1 MDESSPEMSASLKS
15 VIVGT
20 AGHIDHGKSA
30 LVEAL
35 TGTHPD
41 RLAEE
46 KRRGITIDLG
56 FAFLEEEGIR
66 FGFIDVPGHERFVSN
81 MLAGAAGI
89 DLVLLVIAADESIK
103 PQTREHFD
111 ICKLLGVQ
119 HGVVALT
126 KSDLAD
132 EGARAVVQLE
142 IEEYLRG
149 SFLEGAA
156 IVPVSAKTGAGIAE
170 LKHALSAAAMEV
182 LGKDATRAF
191 RLPIDRAFAMKGFGT
206 VVTGTLVSGN
216 VGVGDEVELLPAG
229 ERLRVRGVQTGGHA
243 VPRAIAGQRT
253 AVNLAGIDHTAVKR
267 GMCLAE
273 PEKFR
278 TTRRIDAQFTLL
290 PGTRKLKNRERVHFH
305 AAAME
310 TVAEIFL
317 YCANE
322 LAPGQTALAHLRLED
337 EMVVVAGERFIV
349 RQFSPVTTIGGGAV
363 LDPLAR
369 RPLSRDAGR
378 VKFLETVRDDGR
390 DAVFTAMVARAPMGL
405 RYDEIGLHTG
415 WRENEIRDSLKILS
429 TAGVVK
435 IVGEDHPLLMG
446 GSAFEDLR
454 GRMIENVARFQRENP
469 LSLGVAREELRA
481 GLGRRVKPEVFRAAL
496 AELAAEKKLELQ
508 GEMVKRAGTG
518 ITLQADEQEAKDKI
532 EGAFRTAGLAVPSV
546 KEVLSGLAVEA
557 NRAEKLL
564 HILLREKNLMRVS
577 PELIFHR
584 AALAHLKEQLLTY
597 KKSKGER
604 ISVPGFKDLTG
615 ITRKYAIPLL
625 EYLDRERVTR
635 RMGDERVIL

>member
-1 MDESSPEMSASLKS
+1 MGESSPDMSTNQKS

-56 FAFLEEEGIR
+56 FAFLEEESVR

-89 DLVLLVIAADESIK
+89 DLVLLVVAADESIK

-111 ICKLLGVQ
+111 ICKLLGVK

-132 EGARAVVQLE
+132 EGALAVVQLE

-149 SFLEGAA
+149 SFLAGAA
-156 IVPVSAKTGAGIAE
+156 IVPVSAKTGTGIPE
-170 LKHALSAAAMEV
+170 LRHALSFAAMQV
-182 LGKDATRAF
+182 FGKDGTRAF

-206 VVTGTLVSGN
+206 VVTGTLVSGT
-216 VGVGDEVELLPAG
+216 VGVGDEVELLPGG
-229 ERLRVRGVQTGGHA
+229 ERLRVRGVQTGGQT
-243 VPRAIAGQRT
+243 VERAHAGQRT

-273 PEKFR
+273 PGKFR

-290 PGTRKLKNRERVHFH
+290 PGTRKLKNRGRVHFH
-305 AAAME
+305 AATME
-310 TVAEIFL
+310 TIAEIFL
-317 YCANE
+317 YGVNE
-322 LAPGQTALAHLRLED
+322 LAPGQTALAHLRLEN
-337 EMVVVAGERFIV
+337 EAVVVAGDRFIV
-349 RQFSPVTTIGGGAV
+349 RQFSPVTTIGGGVV

-369 RPLSRDAGR
+369 RPLSRDTGR
-378 VKFLETVRDDGR
+378 VKFLEMVLDGGR
-390 DAVFTAMVARAPMGL
+390 DAVLTAMVARAPMGL

-415 WRENEIRDSLKILS
+415 WWENEIRDSVETLS
-429 TAGVVK
+429 AAGVVK
-435 IVGEDHPLLMG
+435 SVGDDHPLLVG
-446 GSAFEDLR
+446 GGVFQDVRA
-454 GRMIENVARFQRENP
+454 RMVENVTRFQRENP
-469 LSLGVAREELRA
+469 LLPGIAREELRA
-481 GLGRRVKPEVFRAAL
+481 SLGRRVKPEIFRAAL
-496 AELAAEKKLELQ
+496 TQLAVEKKLELQ
-508 GEMVKRAGTG
+508 GETVKRAGTG
-518 ITLQADEQEAKDKI
+518 ITLQADEQVAKDKI

-557 NRAEKLL
+557 KRAEKLL

-577 PELIFHR
+577 PELIFHH